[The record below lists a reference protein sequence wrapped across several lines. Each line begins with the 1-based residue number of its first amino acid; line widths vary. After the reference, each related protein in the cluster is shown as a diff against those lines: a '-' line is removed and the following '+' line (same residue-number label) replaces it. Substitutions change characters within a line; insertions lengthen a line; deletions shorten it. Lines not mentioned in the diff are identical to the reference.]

1 MASWLTYALLT
12 IVLWG
17 AVPLIDKV
25 ALRSFAADTGL
36 CVRAFTAGGML
47 LIYAVWK
54 GKFAE
59 IAQGDAKAVVYF
71 MLSAILASVV
81 AQYTYFA
88 ALQRA
93 EASRLVPFTATYPLV
108 AAILAVLLLH
118 EPFTATKFAGALLI
132 AGGLLLLGM
141 K

>member
-1 MASWLTYALLT
+1 MSWYVYAVLT

-36 CVRAFTAGGML
+36 CVRAFTAGVML
-47 LIYAVWK
+47 LVYAVWK

-59 IAQGDAKAVVYF
+59 IAHGDAKAVGYF
-71 MLSAILASVV
+71 MLSAVLASVV

-108 AAILAVLLLH
+108 AAVLAILLLH
-118 EPFTATKFAGALLI
+118 EPLTLTKLLGAI
-132 AGGLLLLGM
+132 FIVGGLMLVGV

>member
-1 MASWLTYALLT
+1 MSWDVYAVLT

-25 ALRSFAADTGL
+25 ALRTVAADTGL
-36 CVRAFTAGGML
+36 CLRAFTAGIML

-59 IAQGDAKAVVYF
+59 IAQADTRAILCFVVSAV
-71 MLSAILASVV
+71 LASVV

-93 EASRLVPFTATYPLV
+93 EASRLVPFTASYPLV
-108 AAILAVLLLH
+108 AAILAVLILH
-118 EPFTATKFAGALLI
+118 EPFTVTKFAGAALI
-132 AGGLLLLGM
+132 VGGLVLLGI